1 MMKRAKRI
9 CQRRTRRLEKMTIR
23 VKPLEDNVDNVEKK
37 LEIFTGLSQY
47 KHITLI
53 GISHR

>member
-23 VKPLEDNVDNVEKK
+23 VKPLEDNVDNVEKNWK
-37 LEIFTGLSQY
+37 YLRAESVQAY
-47 KHITLI
+47 Y
-53 GISHR
+53 SYRY

>member
-1 MMKRAKRI
+1 MMKRAARI

-23 VKPLEDNVDNVEKK
+23 VKPPEDNVDNMGKR
-37 LEIFTGLSQY
+37 IGNIYGLSQY